1 MKLKRSTYRTFSG
14 TKEIVEIPNRKKT
27 QWLIYENDQP
37 KYFVDFFDLETE
49 SNSMMNSLVLCG
61 KKSIEEVLEM
71 INKKNNTNLSIPV
84 ITKLGLK
91 KKLKS
96 EKIEL
101 HLEPLPEK
109 WLAYSW

>member
-1 MKLKRSTYRTFSG
+1 MKLIKNTYRTFSG
-14 TKEIVEIPNRKKT
+14 TKEVIEIPNKKET
-27 QWLIYENDQP
+27 QWLIYEDDKP
-37 KYFVDFFDLETE
+37 KYFVDFFDLGTE

-61 KKSIEEVLEM
+61 KKTIEEVLAL
-71 INKKNNTNLSIPV
+71 INEKNNTNLSIPV

-101 HLEPLPEK
+101 HLESLPEK
-109 WLAYSW
+109 WLDYSL